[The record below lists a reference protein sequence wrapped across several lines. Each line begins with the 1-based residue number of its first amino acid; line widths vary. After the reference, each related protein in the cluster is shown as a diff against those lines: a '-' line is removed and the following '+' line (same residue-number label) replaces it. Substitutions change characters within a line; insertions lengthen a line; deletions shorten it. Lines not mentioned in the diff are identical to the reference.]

1 MLSLSIS
8 ELKKIRVDKGLP
20 PLSEPV
26 FLLFL
31 VMTGFSLLQEDFIVK
46 TCLSS
51 PSLSYFIVFCMDF
64 VCPLF
69 CDALPS
75 PMVSCLPSFK
85 YSWFVG
91 DSLISRPSISS
102 PSASLRVRYWFLGRA
117 CWVWGKKNQYPIRH
131 KWGVAEHLS
140 CQPTDLTCCDSA
152 QRLAQ
157 PAGPR

>member
-1 MLSLSIS
+1 MWQCVSSLLTVTQLVSIRTGTKTCNNWFTFMISLSIS
-8 ELKKIRVDKGLP
+8 EFKKNIRVDKGFP

-26 FLLFL
+26 PLLFL
-31 VMTGFSLLQEDFIVK
+31 AMTGLSLLQEGFIVK
-46 TCLSS
+46 TCLPS
-51 PSLSYFIVFCMDF
+51 PSLCYFIVFCMDF

-117 CWVWGKKNQYPIRH
+117 CWVWGKKSISH
-131 KWGVAEHLS
+131 
-140 CQPTDLTCCDSA
+140 
-152 QRLAQ
+152 
-157 PAGPR
+157 